1 MTGSRAAVPGTN
13 PGSICSSPP
22 DRLLEIA
29 EILALGLMRLQARK
43 SSRKPAEFGESSLH
57 LSPDQSG
64 DAASFSTRT
73 SP

>member
-1 MTGSRAAVPGTN
+1 MGKQTVTRRFNAPVASE
-13 PGSICSSPP
+13 
-22 DRLLEIA
+22 RLREIA
-29 EILALGLMRLQARK
+29 EILALGLMRLEARK

>member
-13 PGSICSSPP
+13 PGSMCFSPP
-22 DRLLEIA
+22 DRLREIA
-29 EILALGLMRLQARK
+29 EILVFGLMRLQARK

>member
-1 MTGSRAAVPGTN
+1 MSGSRAAMTIPSPTA
-13 PGSICSSPP
+13 SSTP
-22 DRLLEIA
+22 DHLREIA
-29 EILALGLMRLQARK
+29 EILGLGLMRLEARK